1 MILQAPFQIKKD
13 THRISAYSSI
23 IKRLKYRG
31 YRVDLQI
38 HNKKSSADYRRDIEE
53 EFYVKFQLVPPDL
66 HCQNATER
74 SIQTFKAHF
83 ISVLEGVNPT
93 FPNYPWDL
101 LLDKT

>member
-53 EFYVKFQLVPPDL
+53 EFYVKFQLVPPDV
-66 HCQNATER
+66 HRHNTNER
-74 SIQTFKAHF
+74 DIQLFKAHF
-83 ISVLEGVNPT
+83 LYILAGVDPT
-93 FPNYPWDL
+93 SSKCLW
-101 LLDKT
+101 